1 MEYVEDT
8 MEDTMETQSEHLNQF
23 EIQSGM
29 TSCFVYAKISLLLQY
44 RTIVFDYQMILLV
57 AKRTV
62 KQLLKVPLL

>member
-8 MEDTMETQSEHLNQF
+8 MEDTVETQSEHLNQF

-44 RTIVFDYQMILLV
+44 RTIVFDY
-57 AKRTV
+57 
-62 KQLLKVPLL
+62 